1 MVIVCPECTTKFRV
15 NPERIPDHGTKVRCA
30 RCKHVFLAEKP
41 PTEVAEAPVVEE
53 EIVPPQASRVEAA
66 VVASLE
72 RTDTTEPVVEETD
85 APAATESDF
94 DYNSFRE
101 QDSAPEEDPFT
112 FSSAAEEQEATAE
125 VAAEP
130 AATDEEESFSFG
142 TDQQEPDSAESA
154 DFALTDEP
162 VQTEPA
168 AETPASDEEIAS
180 AFTPAEEET
189 QKVAAPTIAPAKPKG
204 GAFASIIRILLLL
217 ILAILI
223 IGGVLLYMNGP
234 EQLEQ
239 VFQQLIGQK
248 AEAPPESGQIVIK
261 NLQGKF
267 INNQEAGELFAIR
280 GEAVNKF
287 KETRASIQVKGVIFD
302 PNGKPLLQKTIFCG
316 NPISDQEL
324 QALPFNK
331 IEELMGNQFGKSLSN
346 MNVNK
351 DQSIPFVIVFRDL
364 PQSLSEFSADVTSSK
379 PATP

>member
-15 NPERIPDHGTKVRCA
+15 NPERIPDHGAKVRCA

-41 PTEVAEAPVVEE
+41 VAEVVPAAAPDEQD
-53 EIVPPQASRVEAA
+53 QAAPTTTRVEAA
-66 VVASLE
+66 VVASLNRKE
-72 RTDTTEPVVEETD
+72 AVAAAIEESEPEV
-85 APAATESDF
+85 PAESDF

-112 FSSAAEEQEATAE
+112 FSSDTEESGAAADA
-125 VAAEP
+125 
-130 AATDEEESFSFG
+130 EESFSFG
-142 TDQQEPDSAESA
+142 AAEQEPDSAETD
-154 DFALTDEP
+154 DFALADKP
-162 VQTEPA
+162 VETTPA
-168 AETPASDEEIAS
+168 ADAPASDEEIAS
-180 AFTPAEEET
+180 AFTPAEEEPAE
-189 QKVAAPTIAPAKPKG
+189 VAAPITTPAKPQG

-239 VFQQLIGQK
+239 VFQQLIGQNS
-248 AEAPPESGQIVIK
+248 EQPLESGQIVIK
-261 NLQGKF
+261 DLQGKF
-267 INNQEAGELFAIR
+267 INNQEVGELFVIR

-287 KETRASIQVKGVIFD
+287 NETRASLQVKGVIFD

-346 MNVNK
+346 MKVNK

-364 PQSLSEFSADVTSSK
+364 PQSLSEFSADITSSK